1 MLFSKLKFWFDS
13 LTISTVIC
21 NFLVNDTMRYTI
33 HYVKV
38 QISQLISGSPL
49 YFCLAQYS
57 SIIVG

>member
-21 NFLVNDTMRYTI
+21 NLLVNDTMGYTI

-38 QISQLISGSPL
+38 HISHLISGGTS